1 LLRAIQQRTAG
12 AVPYLPVWL
21 MAEQAWSGRRITAP
35 QFDGSGRL
43 RLDQLRRL
51 PGAAPAA
58 AALSAPGRAPA
69 TLAVSPGSPEARR

>member
-1 LLRAIQQRTAG
+1 LLRAIQRRTAA

-21 MAEQAWSGRRITAP
+21 MAEQAWSGRRISAP

-51 PGAAPAA
+51 PGP
-58 AALSAPGRAPA
+58 PA
-69 TLAVSPGSPEARR
+69 TLAPSPGGPEARR